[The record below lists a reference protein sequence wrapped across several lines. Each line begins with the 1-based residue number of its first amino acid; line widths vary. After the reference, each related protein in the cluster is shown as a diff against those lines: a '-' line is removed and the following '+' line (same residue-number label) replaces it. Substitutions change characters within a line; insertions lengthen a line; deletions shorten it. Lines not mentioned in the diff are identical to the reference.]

1 MIAKE
6 FSFKQSQ
13 ELLKYLSKDFLGDDW
28 EIALES
34 LVGGIALESS
44 KNGGYLQIIQNQIY
58 RKHRHIDT

>member
-34 LVGGIALESS
+34 LVGALLWNLPRMGVTFKLSKIRYIENIA
-44 KNGGYLQIIQNQIY
+44 
-58 RKHRHIDT
+58 T